1 MKLTYPAIFYPSEDG
16 GYTVSVPDLVKI
28 ELRGGVMKL
37 TGLKKGRTTIIVSDG
52 AAIRKPIEVTVE

>member
-1 MKLTYPAIFYPSEDG
+1 MNVSFDG
-16 GYTVSVPDLVKI
+16 YLVKI